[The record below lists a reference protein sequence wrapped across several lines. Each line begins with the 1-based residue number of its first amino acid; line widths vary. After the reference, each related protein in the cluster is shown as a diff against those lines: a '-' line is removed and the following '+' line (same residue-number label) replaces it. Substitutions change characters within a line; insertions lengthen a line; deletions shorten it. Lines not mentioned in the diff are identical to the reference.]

1 MSMTTNIIG
10 AYSEEQTA
18 NLTGLSVHRLRYWD
32 RTGFFV
38 PSFAA
43 ENRRVPFSRVYSFED
58 LVSLQV
64 LRALTIEARCSV
76 QHLREVKEKLAQLGE
91 HGWAHTTLYV
101 LNRKVVFENDE
112 TGELHE
118 PVSGQL
124 VLQIPLR
131 LVRRNMRAAVQELNK
146 RDDADFGRIV
156 RKRNINHNAAV
167 IAGTRIPVAAIKRL
181 SEDGY
186 VADRIIQQYPS
197 LTKEDIEAAL
207 RYKEKDAA

>member
-186 VADRIIQQYPS
+186 AADRIIQQYPS
-197 LTKEDIEAAL
+197 LTEEDIKAAL